1 MACSLLISGNKN
13 PSFLVA
19 LGGGGFKLIEFFWE
33 ALLLGGQISEIQIS
47 SQNKFYALVV
57 CSGPVYFNVVVEKLT
72 QTTVSQESHKHSMRT
87 GEGKMNYD

>member
-1 MACSLLISGNKN
+1 M
-13 PSFLVA
+13 SF
-19 LGGGGFKLIEFFWE
+19 
-33 ALLLGGQISEIQIS
+33 
-47 SQNKFYALVV
+47 QNKFYALVV